1 MNRRQCLTFAAAL
14 LIVVPARALQPP
26 ANDDSNTATPG
37 KRLSRDE
44 AARRAQK
51 KLGGGR
57 VLGVRLRD
65 GDSRVPYFD
74 VKVLDGGKIRV
85 LRIDA
90 Q

>member
-1 MNRRQCLTFAAAL
+1 MKRRQFLIFTAAL
-14 LIVVPARALQPP
+14 LIVSPIWALQPP
-26 ANDDSNTATPG
+26 ATDGSDAAVPG
-37 KRLSRDE
+37 KRLSREE

-65 GDSRVPYFD
+65 GNSRVPYFD
-74 VKVLDGGKIRV
+74 VKVLDGGKIKV
-85 LRIDA
+85 LRINA